1 MCCSL
6 LLRVCLPFSVH
17 ANRLIRC
24 TDNGT
29 SKAVENIVLVV
40 GIVVTIGAYVW
51 IQRQM
56 KAATPKFIYERRKAR
71 QAKSQTP
78 LHYISLPDV

>member
-1 MCCSL
+1 
-6 LLRVCLPFSVH
+6 
-17 ANRLIRC
+17 
-24 TDNGT
+24 
-29 SKAVENIVLVV
+29 VENIVLVV

-51 IQRQM
+51 IKRQM

-71 QAKSQTP
+71 QANSQTP